1 MSKQFDLNESINFI
15 EQEMA
20 FYSDWELDYIKD
32 ALITYLEHA
41 ACSNSNEEFGLYMT
55 AALTF
60 AHLFNY
66 SRGGKYYRC
75 EKAKKNMTIE
85 DKIVHYAL
93 KLAEADF
100 NYGPDDERRDMY
112 SYDLF
117 DNLRDYISLKDSLTD
132 GCERH

>member
-1 MSKQFDLNESINFI
+1 MSKQFNLNESINFI
-15 EQEMA
+15 EKEMD
-20 FYSDWELDYIKD
+20 FYSDHDINYIND

-41 ACSNSNEEFGLYMT
+41 ARSNSNEEFGLYMT

-60 AHLFNY
+60 AHLYNY
-66 SRGGKYYRC
+66 SRGGKYFRS
-75 EKAKKNMTIE
+75 EKAKKDMTIK
-85 DKIVHYAL
+85 DKIVHHAL

-100 NYGPDDERRDMY
+100 KYSPDDHRRDTY

-117 DNLRDYISLKDSLTD
+117 NNLRDYISLKDSLID